1 MNESAT
7 NSRKESGMSA
17 RSLFVTGVMIFSVM
31 CAGWPMGSSASAN
44 DKIPTKSDQSCLK
57 CHEYDKQANLFAGKF
72 KGASVKANCL
82 QIQIDK
88 GLEVIT
94 FDDETVVKNA
104 SSVPEIPKEE
114 SVRVLLGKK
123 DGKTY
128 AKEVEV
134 KKGLAV
140 PAEQLMTTE
149 QVAEL
154 VAKGPEKG
162 KYILLD
168 SRPMERY
175 NEGHIPTAVGMPFFA
190 FDKLAE
196 KLLRDKD
203 TLQIYYCSG
212 YS

>member
-1 MNESAT
+1 M
-7 NSRKESGMSA
+7 SR
-17 RSLFVTGVMIFSVM
+17 RSLFVIGAFTCLIVSAVWPL
-31 CAGWPMGSSASAN
+31 CATAAADEKLPA
-44 DKIPTKSDQSCLK
+44 KSDQSCLK
-57 CHEYDKQANLFAGKF
+57 CHEYDKQANIMAGKF
-72 KGASVKANCL
+72 KSASVKANCL

-94 FDDETVVKNA
+94 FDDQTVLKNA
-104 SSVPEIPKEE
+104 PTIPEIPKEE
-114 SVRVLLGKK
+114 SVRVTYIKK

-128 AKEVEV
+128 AKEIEV

-140 PAEQLMTTE
+140 PAEQLISTE
-149 QVAEL
+149 EVAAL

-175 NEGHIPTAVGMPFFA
+175 NEGFIPTAVGMPFFA

-196 KLLRDKD
+196 KLLKDKE
-203 TLQIYYCSG
+203 TLQIYYCAGFS
-212 YS
+212 

>member
-1 MNESAT
+1 
-7 NSRKESGMSA
+7 MSQ
-17 RSLFVTGVMIFSVM
+17 RSLTVIGALIFSLVF
-31 CAGWPMGSSASAN
+31 ASWPIGSIATAD
-44 DKIPTKSDQSCLK
+44 DKLPSKSDQSCLK
-57 CHEYDKQANLFAGKF
+57 CHEYDKQANLLAGKF
-72 KGASVKANCL
+72 KSASIKANCL

-88 GLEVIT
+88 DLEVIT
-94 FDDETVVKNA
+94 FDDQTVVKNA

-114 SVRVLLGKK
+114 SIKIFLAKK

-128 AKEVEV
+128 AKEIEV
-134 KKGLAV
+134 KKGLAI

-162 KYILLD
+162 KYILID

-175 NEGHIPTAVGMPFFA
+175 NEGHIPTAVAMPFFA
-190 FDKLAE
+190 FDKLSE
-196 KLLRDKD
+196 KLLKDKE

-212 YS
+212 FS